1 MTELYAVTA
10 SSSTPTREEQVPSPR
25 LLTSY
30 FVQKPSSRIFS
41 VFEASQSFFEYL
53 SGVRRKFYIR
63 HRLLHLK
70 RGHSMFEHVEIPEAK
85 SSDWVLDPRHTTS
98 RRWDKLLL
106 VCMAWTCV
114 VTPYEVAFLSKQNG
128 ARYKPTIIFFFNR
141 LLDIVF
147 TLDIVLNLFT
157 GYYDPHT
164 GQWVLELKKIFKRYM
179 RGWFAVDLISVLP
192 VDYISIAVSEA
203 DLRAVRLIRVL
214 RLLRLFKLL
223 RVLRVSRIFR
233 RIESSFDLDYCLIEM
248 LRFAVWTCLLAHWV
262 ACGMSLIDSLQ
273 PASSW
278 TWLDNYFCEY
288 PVECDPRDTEIA
300 WDLYV
305 TSLYWSITTITTI
318 GYGDIAPQNP
328 VERMLTNL
336 VMLIGAFQYGYIIG
350 GLSSI
355 LATRDLRKNRYIRT
369 MMELNAFMDEGKF
382 PQSTKRRL
390 REYFKYRAN
399 SPDVNSYH
407 AILRALSPTLRG
419 EVARLTDNNWLTH
432 VKGFEGFPGEL
443 ISEVALV
450 IQQQTYPPGEY
461 VFQRGRVADTMYII
475 KKGLIFCA
483 GRFYCRWNTLKE
495 DCLYKTSKHDDSALT
510 TTYSDIW
517 FIPQHMMCNILVQY
531 PEHAR
536 SLRRS
541 IIRRIF
547 REEVRAYMQAVHA
560 FDNLD
565 SELRGSVEAVAK
577 FTFFGSLNMR
587 AQFYFQKLQLSTRFT
602 DRVGVMRT
610 LKRAQRR
617 FQNKPQRHYKR
628 PGNNDPFLEPE
639 IPQSP
644 QSNHLSMIEDDALDS
659 DADAIESQRR
669 PEELGVRTLSML
681 STRLPEW
688 RMPRMQIPGESRFED
703 LVADTRDST
712 RNRIDRLE
720 EAMESKHKELDKKL
734 TYITK
739 LLEHSLSKE
748 ILVRAHAEA
757 ETQMQTQTGI
767 GTVKRRTRVPTA
779 YTASLKPVRGPSV
792 TPIDYDET

>member
-1 MTELYAVTA
+1 
-10 SSSTPTREEQVPSPR
+10 
-25 LLTSY
+25 
-30 FVQKPSSRIFS
+30 
-41 VFEASQSFFEYL
+41 
-53 SGVRRKFYIR
+53 
-63 HRLLHLK
+63 
-70 RGHSMFEHVEIPEAK
+70 
-85 SSDWVLDPRHTTS
+85 
-98 RRWDKLLL
+98 
-106 VCMAWTCV
+106 MAWTCV

-288 PVECDPRDTEIA
+288 PVMTSLHLECDALPREIFAWLLKVECDPRDTEIA

-328 VERMLTNL
+328 VEVALVIQQQTYPPGEYVFQRGRVADTMYIIKKGLIFCAGRFYCRWNTLKEDCLYKTSKHDDSALTTTYSDIWFIPQALMGIEGAGREVLDAPAAHDVQYPCAVPGARAEPAKRMLTNL

-443 ISEVALV
+443 ISEVLPV
-450 IQQQTYPPGEY
+450 KGFEGVPGE
-461 VFQRGRVADTMYII
+461 
-475 KKGLIFCA
+475 LI
-483 GRFYCRWNTLKE
+483 
-495 DCLYKTSKHDDSALT
+495 
-510 TTYSDIW
+510 
-517 FIPQHMMCNILVQY
+517 
-531 PEHAR
+531 
-536 SLRRS
+536 
-541 IIRRIF
+541 
-547 REEVRAYMQAVHA
+547 
-560 FDNLD
+560 
-565 SELRGSVEAVAK
+565 SE
-577 FTFFGSLNMR
+577 
-587 AQFYFQKLQLSTRFT
+587 
-602 DRVGVMRT
+602 
-610 LKRAQRR
+610 
-617 FQNKPQRHYKR
+617 
-628 PGNNDPFLEPE
+628 
-639 IPQSP
+639 
-644 QSNHLSMIEDDALDS
+644 
-659 DADAIESQRR
+659 
-669 PEELGVRTLSML
+669 
-681 STRLPEW
+681 
-688 RMPRMQIPGESRFED
+688 
-703 LVADTRDST
+703 
-712 RNRIDRLE
+712 
-720 EAMESKHKELDKKL
+720 
-734 TYITK
+734 
-739 LLEHSLSKE
+739 
-748 ILVRAHAEA
+748 
-757 ETQMQTQTGI
+757 
-767 GTVKRRTRVPTA
+767 
-779 YTASLKPVRGPSV
+779 
-792 TPIDYDET
+792 